1 CASALMFWIS
11 LPSRGASPDG
21 AAAPVWP
28 PVGAGMWEVD
38 SKRTPPNGKVQAWK
52 EIISECTDPAEMV
65 RGYWGLGILGRAGC
79 QYHATETAPG
89 EFKVTG
95 ECMVRHAGVATSE
108 ATVKMKGTDEFEMTV
123 AVVE

>member
-1 CASALMFWIS
+1 
-11 LPSRGASPDG
+11 
-21 AAAPVWP
+21 
-28 PVGAGMWEVD
+28 MWEVD
-38 SKRTPPNGKVQAWK
+38 SKRTLPNGKVQAWK

-123 AVVE
+123 AVVEGKKHYRGFQIGRRVSDCVNGKSKR